1 MHNQLPIVGYRI
13 DNFAYL
19 TDVKSIGEEQLK
31 KLKDCDV
38 LVLNALR
45 HHEHYSHINL
55 EEALEIINDVKP
67 KKTYLTHI
75 APQMGF
81 HRDTEKLL
89 PKSVFLAYDGLE
101 IEI

>member
-1 MHNQLPIVGYRI
+1 MKI
-13 DNFAYL
+13 F
-19 TDVKSIGEEQLK
+19 SIQK
-31 KLKDCDV
+31 TKLLNLNC

-45 HHEHYSHINL
+45 HDEHYSHINL
-55 EEALEIINDVKP
+55 EEALEIIKDVKP

-81 HRDTEKLL
+81 HNDTEKLL
-89 PKSVFLAYDGLE
+89 PKSVYLAYDGLE